1 MVIVISLD
9 VIIVTM
15 WVRSSQGERYFSRYI
30 HLGFSFF
37 SNEIYLSIQNWAIIV
52 STEKTNK
59 ISNSKKLFAWFS
71 SSYRTSIILQ
81 RLHMGYSQILTMFIQ
96 LIFLWLN
103 FLFTLLIEFYHFNLI
118 STRNYIQYPVIS
130 HSENEYTHLQQN
142 HFAAQQK
149 LAQHCKSTILQK
161 NIF

>member
-103 FLFTLLIEFYHFNLI
+103 FLFTLLIEFYHFKYWIFLTSLI
-118 STRNYIQYPVIS
+118 FYYLFLGNTTEFLFFHGSLFGSTGSKMMKTIIS
-130 HSENEYTHLQQN
+130 SV
-142 HFAAQQK
+142 F
-149 LAQHCKSTILQK
+149 
-161 NIF
+161 

>member
-1 MVIVISLD
+1 MIIFLQSIISLG
-9 VIIVTM
+9 VITVTM
-15 WVRSSQGERYFSRYI
+15 RVRSSQRERYFSRYI

-37 SNEIYLSIQNWAIIV
+37 SNETYHSIQNWAIIV

-81 RLHMGYSQILTMFIQ
+81 RLHMGYSQMLTMFIQ

-103 FLFTLLIEFYHFNLI
+103 FLFTLLIEFYHFKYWIFLTSLI
-118 STRNYIQYPVIS
+118 FYYLFLGNIEFIFFHGSLFGSTGSKMMKTIIS
-130 HSENEYTHLQQN
+130 SVL
-142 HFAAQQK
+142 
-149 LAQHCKSTILQK
+149 
-161 NIF
+161 